1 MKTLFISF
9 ILTIAIAGHA
19 QPGLRNSDKIK
30 NLEIAFITRELN
42 FTTDEAQHF
51 WPVFNNYKKE
61 FKVLASNKPIDEDIL
76 EKQQRILDF
85 RKKYKSEF
93 QKVIPSE
100 KVNQFFIVEAKFREM
115 IRKELKDRQTNKIKN

>member
-1 MKTLFISF
+1 MKTLLFSL
-9 ILTIAIAGHA
+9 ILTIAIVGHA

-51 WPVFNNYKKE
+51 WPVFNKYKQE
-61 FKVLASNKPIDEDIL
+61 FRNLASNKNKDEDIL

-85 RKKYKSEF
+85 RKKYKVEF
-93 QKVIPSE
+93 QKVIPAD

-115 IRKELKDRQTNKIKN
+115 IRKELKDRTNNKINK

>member
-1 MKTLFISF
+1 MKTLFFSF
-9 ILTIAIAGHA
+9 ILTIAIAGKA

-61 FKVLASNKPIDEDIL
+61 FKVLSSKKTIDEDIL

-115 IRKELKDRQTNKIKN
+115 IRKELKDRQSNKINN

>member
-1 MKTLFISF
+1 MKNLLFSI
-9 ILTIAIAGHA
+9 IVMIAISSQA
-19 QPGLRNSDKIK
+19 QPSFRNSDKIK

-51 WPVFNNYKKE
+51 WPIFNKYKQE
-61 FKVLASNKPIDEDIL
+61 FRNLASNKIKDEDIL

-85 RKKYKSEF
+85 RKKYKAEF
-93 QKVIPSE
+93 QKVIPAE

-115 IRKELKDRQTNKIKN
+115 IRKELKDRTNNKINK